1 MNAPAT
7 DYIIRPAR
15 AGDIDAFVE
24 LKDLAGPGFT
34 SLAIPNE
41 QLEARLGTSAADYR
55 AAIET
60 PNEERYFLALEH
72 RASKR
77 IAGMAQV
84 KASIG
89 VTKPFF
95 NYRVLRIAQAS
106 AAAARRFDLDVLAL
120 VNEFTGCAEV
130 GSLFVRREHR
140 LGGVGRALAQARY
153 MLIATAPDRFG
164 ERVVS
169 ELRGVITPEGTS
181 PFWDHLGAPFFKM
194 SFAEA
199 DKLSA
204 TSDNQFIL
212 DLMPKYPIY
221 VDLLHPDARAVIGRC
236 HPEGEGAR
244 KLLAEEGFR
253 YDGVIDIFDG
263 GPVMTAP
270 RDAIRTRRD
279 ARMRVLRHGDVT
291 SGVLGLVARQPFSH
305 FSCAPA
311 LIADG
316 GDSVRVSAETLHAL
330 GCSDG
335 DEALVWTAN
344 AA

>member
-72 RASKR
+72 RASKQ

-106 AAAARRFDLDVLAL
+106 AAAGRRFDLDVLAL

-140 LGGVGRALAQARY
+140 LGLAPRRLVRAGHPRGGRHLRRVGRRRGPRGAALRPVGRAHPRLGGAEGDRPLLIRTGQTAARADRPGSGGVRPPRFTPTSRRPTPHAPRRESLPGSGPRASRDAAQRSTNGRRAGHDKPTPPAQAP
-153 MLIATAPDRFG
+153 T
-164 ERVVS
+164 
-169 ELRGVITPEGTS
+169 T
-181 PFWDHLGAPFFKM
+181 
-194 SFAEA
+194 
-199 DKLSA
+199 
-204 TSDNQFIL
+204 
-212 DLMPKYPIY
+212 
-221 VDLLHPDARAVIGRC
+221 
-236 HPEGEGAR
+236 
-244 KLLAEEGFR
+244 
-253 YDGVIDIFDG
+253 
-263 GPVMTAP
+263 
-270 RDAIRTRRD
+270 TRP
-279 ARMRVLRHGDVT
+279 T
-291 SGVLGLVARQPFSH
+291 
-305 FSCAPA
+305 
-311 LIADG
+311 
-316 GDSVRVSAETLHAL
+316 
-330 GCSDG
+330 
-335 DEALVWTAN
+335 
-344 AA
+344 